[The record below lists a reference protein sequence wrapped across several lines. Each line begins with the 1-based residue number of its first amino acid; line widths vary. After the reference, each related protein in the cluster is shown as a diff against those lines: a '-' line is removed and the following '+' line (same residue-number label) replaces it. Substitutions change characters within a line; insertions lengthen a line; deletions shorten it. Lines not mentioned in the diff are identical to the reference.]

1 VSLVV
6 ALGEAAR
13 VGHLGL
19 GGALV
24 LSAEDAEAVRR
35 HWRSLPEDVALVI
48 LTERA
53 AAALAPERT
62 ARPRVLRVVM
72 PS

>member
-1 VSLVV
+1 VGLVV

-13 VGHLGL
+13 VAHLAL

-24 LSAEDAEAVRR
+24 VSAEDAEAVRR
-35 HWRSLPEDVALVI
+35 SWRSLGGDVALVI

-53 AAALAPERT
+53 AAALADERS
-62 ARPRVLRVVM
+62 AGRRVLTVVM
-72 PS
+72 PP

>member
-13 VGHLGL
+13 VGHLAL
-19 GGALV
+19 GGAVV
-24 LSAEDAEAVRR
+24 LSAEDDEGVVQF
-35 HWRSLPEDVALVI
+35 WRSLPDDVALVI

-53 AAALAPERT
+53 AAALARDRTER
-62 ARPRVLRVVM
+62 PHVLRVVM

>member
-13 VGHLGL
+13 VRHLGL
-19 GGALV
+19 GGAV
-24 LSAEDAEAVRR
+24 VVTAEDAEAVRR
-35 HWRSLPEDVALVI
+35 CWRSMPDGVALVI

-53 AAALAPERT
+53 AAALADER
-62 ARPRVLRVVM
+62 AHHPRVLRVVM
-72 PS
+72 ST